1 MERGELQLRN
11 LHKSYGPAKAL
22 DGLSLTVGAGE
33 LVVLLGPS
41 GCGKS
46 TALRAVAGLEAL
58 ESGSIS
64 VNSQDI
70 SRLKAAKRNMGM
82 VFQNYSLFPHQSARE
97 NIEFGLKIR
106 KVASSKRRER
116 ASELLELVGLQDFGD
131 RLPHQ
136 LSGGQQQRIALARAL
151 AIEPSVLLLDEPL
164 SALDAKVRVA
174 LREEIRRIQR
184 EVGIAT
190 LFVTHDQEEA
200 LAVADQI
207 GVMRAGRIEQFGSPV
222 EIYTSP
228 ATEFVA
234 DFVGRVNRIGGTVLS
249 ESVVEIPGVGQL
261 SANTDL
267 APGTRVNVLIRPEQL
282 GIRENPEGSLRIT
295 ELGFM
300 GSSFQARIA
309 GEGELS
315 LSVTISPEEA
325 LGIGIGIPIDLFQRG
340 PVLLTLPSNETGFA
354 PLAQLD

>member
-11 LHKSYGPAKAL
+11 LHKSYGAAKAL
-22 DGLSLTVGAGE
+22 DGLSLSVGAGE

-46 TALRAVAGLEAL
+46 TALRAVAGLESL
-58 ESGSIS
+58 EAGSIL

-70 SRLKAAKRNMGM
+70 SRLKASKRNMGM
-82 VFQNYSLFPHQSARE
+82 VFQNYSLFPHQNARE

-106 KVASSKRRER
+106 KVAPASRRKR
-116 ASELLELVGLQDFGD
+116 AGDLLELVGLQDFGD

-136 LSGGQQQRIALARAL
+136 LSGGQQQRVALARAL
-151 AIEPSVLLLDEPL
+151 AIEPAVLLLDEPL

-200 LAVADQI
+200 LAVADRI

-222 EIYTSP
+222 EIYASP

-234 DFVGRVNRIGGTVLS
+234 DFVGRVNRLGGTVVS
-249 ESVVEIPGVGQL
+249 ASAVEIPGVGQL
-261 SANTDL
+261 SAETGL
-267 APGTRVNVLIRPEQL
+267 GSGAPVNVLIRPEQL
-282 GIRENPEGSLRIT
+282 GIRENPEGSLRIV

-300 GSSFQARIA
+300 GSSFHARVA
-309 GEGELS
+309 TESGAA

-325 LGIGIGIPIDLFQRG
+325 LGLRPGICADLFQRG
-340 PVLLTLPSNETGFA
+340 PVLLALPDQATLSPV
-354 PLAQLD
+354 AQLD